1 MQFGISTDKPVVGDY
16 DSDGKANIAVYRPSS
31 GIWYLLRSS
40 QGFTAFQWG
49 KATDIPAPADYD
61 GDGKTDTA
69 VYRDSSF
76 SSLPF
81 AR

>member
-1 MQFGISTDKPVVGDY
+1 VQFGISTDKPVVGDY

-49 KATDIPAPADYD
+49 KATDIPRLPIM
-61 GDGKTDTA
+61 TA
-69 VYRDSSF
+69 TGNRMRLFFV
-76 SSLPF
+76 LQL
-81 AR
+81 